1 MRPACQPPRPL
12 AGCRR
17 KQSSIDGDP
26 SFSIHLS
33 LCSTGFH
40 RLPRS
45 YEEIRLLH
53 GRRPVVVASFQP
65 TTRTPSLTCGGA
77 PFADPCRPPRVRT
90 LDVLPLPAPIPLRS
104 RLDFG
109 RRVPWHAHPIGPACT
124 GLHLRSVLQ
133 RASGFFPTRPHGA
146 RPDCLATPHLRAVAF
161 GLRLLPT
168 CSAEDLHLQ
177 SRVHAWHT
185 KGAARRLRRWPNRA
199 ILDGGCARCHSAPA
213 GRDEETALRSNKE
226 TDQRKRMRK
235 KHVRQKRCLTKR
247 APYKGGQ
254 RRLARLTAFMRA
266 VRAFAHASGRAAW
279 SDRVGKIAWRL
290 ASSHQPTRRFCSPYD
305 KSDMIRSSEALYSL
319 HRSRSRQ
326 APPLPMSARGRD
338 LDARKGVRLPAI
350 AILPGSGYSRRVNLS
365 TS

>member
-1 MRPACQPPRPL
+1 MRPACLPPRPL

-53 GRRPVVVASFQP
+53 GRRPVVVASFRP
-65 TTRTPSLTCGGA
+65 TARIPSLTRGGV

-109 RRVPWHAHPIGPACT
+109 RRVPLHAHPIGPACT

-146 RPDCLATPHLRAVAF
+146 KPDCLATPQPACSCLRLAVASN
-161 GLRLLPT
+161 L
-168 CSAEDLHLQ
+168 
-177 SRVHAWHT
+177 
-185 KGAARRLRRWPNRA
+185 LRRG
-199 ILDGGCARCHSAPA
+199 L
-213 GRDEETALRSNKE
+213 
-226 TDQRKRMRK
+226 
-235 KHVRQKRCLTKR
+235 
-247 APYKGGQ
+247 
-254 RRLARLTAFMRA
+254 
-266 VRAFAHASGRAAW
+266 
-279 SDRVGKIAWRL
+279 
-290 ASSHQPTRRFCSPYD
+290 
-305 KSDMIRSSEALYSL
+305 
-319 HRSRSRQ
+319 
-326 APPLPMSARGRD
+326 APPIQGPCLAHKVWPFRPPPSAADGLDSARHPTIVCHQEFDGKERLKCTQVPMLRRPTLD
-338 LDARKGVRLPAI
+338 LPLCSDQADRQQ
-350 AILPGSGYSRRVNLS
+350 
-365 TS
+365 

>member
-1 MRPACQPPRPL
+1 MSRWRHSGEMPTTRLRQPDPADITGPIAFRQQSVAQRGEKRSSIVLRFLDRLSVHSRRPLVAYHLEQRLCQIGDRRHLFEQPTGVGRTGDGSCHSLALLPYAVERRARRMRPACLPPRPL

-53 GRRPVVVASFQP
+53 GRRPVVVASFRP
-65 TTRTPSLTCGGA
+65 TARTPSLTRDGV

-124 GLHLRSVLQ
+124 GLHLRPVLQ
-133 RASGFFPTRPHGA
+133 RASGFFPTRPHGD
-146 RPDCLATPHLRAVAF
+146 RLDRLATPHLRAVAF

-177 SRVHAWHT
+177 FRVHAWHT
-185 KGAARRLRRWPNRA
+185 KTEPF
-199 ILDGGCARCHSAPA
+199 GCLQQS
-213 GRDEETALRSNKE
+213 
-226 TDQRKRMRK
+226 
-235 KHVRQKRCLTKR
+235 
-247 APYKGGQ
+247 
-254 RRLARLTAFMRA
+254 
-266 VRAFAHASGRAAW
+266 
-279 SDRVGKIAWRL
+279 
-290 ASSHQPTRRFCSPYD
+290 
-305 KSDMIRSSEALYSL
+305 
-319 HRSRSRQ
+319 
-326 APPLPMSARGRD
+326 
-338 LDARKGVRLPAI
+338 
-350 AILPGSGYSRRVNLS
+350 
-365 TS
+365 

>member
-1 MRPACQPPRPL
+1 VPDWRPTPPLRAADWCRPYWRRFVPFACALLYAAERCARRIRPACLPPRPL

-53 GRRPVVVASFQP
+53 GRRPVVVASFRP
-65 TTRTPSLTCGGA
+65 TARIPSLTRGGV

-146 RPDCLATPHLRAVAF
+146 RPDCLATPPPACSCLRLAVASNLLRR
-161 GLRLLPT
+161 GLAPPIQGPCLAHQG
-168 CSAEDLHLQ
+168 CSQRSH
-177 SRVHAWHT
+177 
-185 KGAARRLRRWPNRA
+185 RLRRLKPLTPSFSPA
-199 ILDGGCARCHSAPA
+199 SHSAMP
-213 GRDEETALRSNKE
+213 S
-226 TDQRKRMRK
+226 MPS
-235 KHVRQKRCLTKR
+235 C
-247 APYKGGQ
+247 
-254 RRLARLTAFMRA
+254 
-266 VRAFAHASGRAAW
+266 
-279 SDRVGKIAWRL
+279 
-290 ASSHQPTRRFCSPYD
+290 C
-305 KSDMIRSSEALYSL
+305 SSEL
-319 HRSRSRQ
+319 
-326 APPLPMSARGRD
+326 
-338 LDARKGVRLPAI
+338 K
-350 AILPGSGYSRRVNLS
+350 RRVD
-365 TS
+365 